1 MSSAPQGKTEGP
13 GKEPFLTALLLG
25 GLYPVLSRLV
35 DSSVVALVCSVAL
48 GFVVSGLLRQR
59 AQARG
64 AERSPASREDSDA
77 PSDKNR
83 DERP

>member
-1 MSSAPQGKTEGP
+1 MSSAPQGRTEGP
-13 GKEPFLTALLLG
+13 GKGPFLTALLLG

-64 AERSPASREDSDA
+64 QAPTPVDA
-77 PSDKNR
+77 GPGDR
-83 DERP
+83 DDDGRA